1 MKKVFKTLAN
11 GLILCIVGLAFI
23 STSHEVY
30 DKYLYDLKASSV
42 VKITKTHAGRR
53 GGTGF
58 MVKAP
63 SGKKFIMTN
72 AHICSMGDILVVTDY
87 KGRKRVSKVHKVYPK
102 HDLCLMNA
110 VSDVPTLSIAS
121 NLEKRERVHLIGH
134 PGLRDLSFES
144 GYFVGPTTIQ
154 LVEVCSAKNAR
165 KIKNLL
171 KLNPKM
177 PLIKLEQLIQQL
189 CVVSMSSNHI
199 NVISYGGNSGSPVLN
214 KFGNVVGVLYAG
226 RRDQNTASHMV
237 PLEEIKKFLKNK

>member
-11 GLILCIVGLAFI
+11 GLILCIIGLAFI

-30 DKYLYDLKASSV
+30 DKYLYELKASSV
-42 VKITKTHAGRR
+42 VKITKTYAAQR

-58 MVKAP
+58 LVKAP
-63 SGKKFIMTN
+63 SGKKYIMTN
-72 AHICSMGDILVVTDY
+72 AHICSMGDKLVVTDY
-87 KGRKRVSKVHKVYPK
+87 KGRKRISKVHEVYPK

-110 VSDVPTLSIAS
+110 VSDVPALYIAS
-121 NLEKRERVHLIGH
+121 NIEKRERVHLIGH
-134 PGLRDLSFES
+134 PGLRGLSFES

-154 LVEVCSAKNAR
+154 LVGVCNSKNYR
-165 KIKNLL
+165 KIENLL
-171 KLNPKM
+171 KIEPEM
-177 PLIKLEQLIQQL
+177 PLIKLERLIQQF
-189 CVVSMSSNHI
+189 CTTSMTSNHI

-237 PLEEIKKFLKNK
+237 PLTEIKKFLKNK